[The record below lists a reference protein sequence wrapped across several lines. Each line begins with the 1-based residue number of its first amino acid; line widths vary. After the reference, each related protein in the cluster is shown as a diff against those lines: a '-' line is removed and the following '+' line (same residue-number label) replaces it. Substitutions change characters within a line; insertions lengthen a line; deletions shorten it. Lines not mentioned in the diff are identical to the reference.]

1 MSKSGKQ
8 LGAAAIVAGAAML
21 ATSIPASAETWSDT
35 SIGWRA
41 GSAYR
46 EPFNT
51 QNISKNILNFQH
63 AGGYKYGTNF
73 FNVDFLMSSKK
84 DPAAGGAGAQEAYAV
99 YRNTIDL
106 SKITGGTY
114 KWGMIRDVGA
124 TVGFDWNTKNDVGY
138 SSKKR
143 MLVGGPTIMMDV
155 PGFWN
160 ISLLVLGES
169 NYPVGI
175 ASRYTYKSHVALD
188 NTFGIALSDA
198 FKFKG
203 YFDII
208 APKGRNEFG
217 GVTKTETHGD
227 FAIMGDVGKLTSSTK
242 DTFFLGV
249 GYEYWKNKFGN
260 DSSGAAGKGAFAK
273 TPMLKAEYHF

>member
-1 MSKSGKQ
+1 M
-8 LGAAAIVAGAAML
+8 LAAA
-21 ATSIPASAETWSDT
+21 IPASAETWSDT
-35 SIGWRA
+35 YLGYRY
-41 GSAYR
+41 GSAFR

-73 FNVDFLMSSKK
+73 FNVDFLMSSSK
-84 DPAAGGAGAQEAYAV
+84 DPAAGGGGAQEAYAV

-106 SKITGGTY
+106 SKVTGKEY
-114 KWGMIRDVGA
+114 KWGYIRDVGA

-143 MLVGGPTIMMDV
+143 MVVGGPTIMMDV

-160 ISLLVLGES
+160 ISVLALGES
-169 NYPVGI
+169 NFPVGI
-175 ASRYTYKSHVALD
+175 ASRYRYKTHLMLD
-188 NTFGIALSDA
+188 NAFGIAISDA

-208 APKGRNEFG
+208 APKGNDEFRNA
-217 GVTKTETHGD
+217 TKTETHTD
-227 FAIMGDVGKLTSSTK
+227 LAVMGDVGKLTGSTK
-242 DTFFLGV
+242 DTFFVGV

-260 DSSGAAGKGAFAK
+260 NSAGPAGRGAFAR
-273 TPMLKAEYHF
+273 TPLLKAEYHF